1 MDTREIIARR
11 AALEVS
17 NGEIVNL
24 GFGMP
29 LKVADYI
36 PRDVSVILQSENG
49 CLMMGPT
56 PKRGEEN
63 ADNGNAGGM
72 PLTLLKGA
80 SIFDISTSFGII
92 RGGHVNT
99 TVLGALEVAQKG
111 DLANWSMPGRSPG
124 MGGAMDLVVGAKKVV
139 AILQHTDKQ
148 GNSKILKECSLP
160 ITGQAVVDVIITEQA
175 VFNVTPEGLVL
186 IEAIAGKTPEDIK
199 AITDADFTVSP
210 DFCEYRMS
218 MV

>member
-1 MDTREIIARR
+1 MDTREVIARR
-11 AALEVS
+11 AALELGD
-17 NGEIVNL
+17 GEIVNL

-36 PRDVSVILQSENG
+36 PHGVEVILQSENG
-49 CLMMGPT
+49 CLMTGPT

-63 ADNGNAGGM
+63 GDNGNAGGM

-80 SIFDISTSFGII
+80 SIFDIATSFGII

-99 TVLGALEVAQKG
+99 TVLGALEVAQNG

-139 AILQHTDKQ
+139 VILQHTDKK
-148 GNSKILKECSLP
+148 GNSKILKECTLP
-160 ITGQAVVDVIITEQA
+160 LTAKAAVHVIITEQA
-175 VFNVTPEGLVL
+175 VFHVTPDGLVL
-186 IEAIAGKTPEDIK
+186 KEAIAGKTPEDIR
-199 AITDADFTVSP
+199 AITEADFTVAP

>member
-1 MDTREIIARR
+1 MAYQDI
-11 AALEVS
+11 LERIYNEVIQIE
-17 NGEIVNL
+17 NTG
-24 GFGMP
+24 
-29 LKVADYI
+29 KVADYI

-99 TVLGALEVAQKG
+99 TVLGALEVAQNG